1 MKFTW
6 LKIGAVA
13 VTAAAACA
21 YLLKRRE
28 KSGKTAERKADA
40 AQELFPVIA
49 AGISENAGIFDG
61 LYESLFQ
68 AVRNQDLFSTEA
80 FEEWCDRV
88 GQLKDEAFCS
98 AFAQTFSKRDIADE
112 PLCRK
117 KMEQLL
123 SCVERA
129 DIHREREN
137 GASYPADEAMC
148 RAYLTIDESKMELGT
163 EYTVVKSAWVRK
175 DTVIEY
181 GMLMRTAT
189 NQREGG
195 SQA

>member
-1 MKFTW
+1 MKLTW
-6 LKIGAVA
+6 LKISVAA

-28 KSGKTAERKADA
+28 KFGKIADRKAGA
-40 AQELFPVIA
+40 AQEIFPVIA

-112 PLCRK
+112 ALCRK

-129 DIHREREN
+129 DIHRERQSGSAERVYGNVASQRRLYGLRIPQRLN
-137 GASYPADEAMC
+137 G
-148 RAYLTIDESKMELGT
+148 RA
-163 EYTVVKSAWVRK
+163 
-175 DTVIEY
+175 
-181 GMLMRTAT
+181 
-189 NQREGG
+189 
-195 SQA
+195 